1 MTRKIR
7 ARIVNGAL
15 VPLEPLGIEEGANV
29 VFELIAKAP
38 PGVEPSMRDYVRKPE
53 TKLPSEI
60 DEELFIE
67 EYLEKERR
75 IEGHN
80 RREFRVIPNHSGLL
94 PGMDDPKKMKQL
106 LEDEDIEHFL
116 RVQEVG
122 RGT

>member
-1 MTRKIR
+1 MIRKIK

-38 PGVEPSMRDYVRKPE
+38 PGVEPSMRDYVGKTE

-67 EYLEKERR
+67 EYLEKERI
-75 IEGHN
+75 IEEHN
-80 RREFRVIPNHSGLL
+80 RREFRVIPNKSSLL
-94 PGMDDPKKMKQL
+94 PGVDPDNLKQILNEEDD
-106 LEDEDIEHFL
+106 EHYL
-116 RVQEVG
+116 RLQGNTE
-122 RGT
+122 

>member
-1 MTRKIR
+1 MNEKIR

-29 VFELIAKAP
+29 VFKLISKAP
-38 PGVEPSMRDYVRKPE
+38 PGVEPSMRDYVGKTD

-67 EYLEKERR
+67 EYLEEERKIDER
-75 IEGHN
+75 N
-80 RREFRVIPNHSGLL
+80 RAEFRVIPFHSEFL

-116 RVQEVG
+116 RVQENG

>member
-1 MTRKIR
+1 MTRKIK
-7 ARIVNGAL
+7 AKIVNGAL

-38 PGVEPSMRDYVRKPE
+38 PGVEPSMRDYVGKPD

-75 IEGHN
+75 IEERN
-80 RREFRVIPNHSGLL
+80 PREFRVTPNKSGFL
-94 PGMDDPKKMKQL
+94 PGVDPHNLKQIL
-106 LEDEDIEHFL
+106 NDEDDEHYL
-116 RVQEVG
+116 RLQGKTE
-122 RGT
+122 